1 MSDIWHALEVY
12 IMRELLCLPQ
22 SLSLSLS
29 LCLSDL
35 YNIHEQIKSVT
46 IVLSAGRYAVESSQE
61 RAAVF
66 AYLWALSNGL

>member
-1 MSDIWHALEVY
+1 MTFDKNSLVSINVRYLALEVY

-35 YNIHEQIKSVT
+35 YNIHEQIKNVT
-46 IVLSAGRYAVESSQE
+46 IVLSAGRYAVES
-61 RAAVF
+61 R
-66 AYLWALSNGL
+66 